1 MGYSP
6 RGRKELDKA
15 ERLHFHSK
23 LRHQEVKDLTFQEVA
38 EIQDPSSGRL
48 VTEPVPQT
56 AELLNLL
63 ALLSRLKISK
73 GLLLATTQPE
83 RTSGPQLP
91 PGSPG
96 TAKGCS
102 LDLLPLKPPGQHPVP
117 LTEAISIRDSGDS
130 LELQVTAHK
139 YVIRH

>member
-6 RGRKELDKA
+6 WGHKELDTT

-23 LRHQEVKDLTFQEVA
+23 PRHQEVKDLTFQEVA

-73 GLLLATTQPE
+73 GLLLA
-83 RTSGPQLP
+83 
-91 PGSPG
+91 
-96 TAKGCS
+96 
-102 LDLLPLKPPGQHPVP
+102 
-117 LTEAISIRDSGDS
+117 
-130 LELQVTAHK
+130 
-139 YVIRH
+139 